1 MTNNRQLAGR
11 AEAIEE
17 LTAKEVL
24 DEKLAV
30 QRALLYVESLHGRPA
45 SYRHKDLLR
54 PLYDRYRI
62 LKVFFFFFILRFSYS
77 SSMLTSD
84 ILEMGSEW
92 W

>member
-1 MTNNRQLAGR
+1 MFFKPFFQHLAGNRQLAGR
-11 AEAIEE
+11 SETVEL

-45 SYRHKDLLR
+45 SYKHKDLLR

-62 LKVFFFFFILRFSYS
+62 LKVFIKLFLNISL
-77 SSMLTSD
+77 
-84 ILEMGSEW
+84 
-92 W
+92 

>member
-1 MTNNRQLAGR
+1 MFFKPFFKHLAGNRQLAGR
-11 AEAIEE
+11 SETVEL

-45 SYRHKDLLR
+45 SYKHKDLLR

-62 LKVFFFFFILRFSYS
+62 LKVFIKLFLNISL
-77 SSMLTSD
+77 
-84 ILEMGSEW
+84 
-92 W
+92 

>member
-1 MTNNRQLAGR
+1 MFFKPFFQHLAGNRQLAGR
-11 AEAIEE
+11 SETVEL

-45 SYRHKDLLR
+45 SYKHKDLLR

-62 LKVFFFFFILRFSYS
+62 LKVIIKLFLNISL
-77 SSMLTSD
+77 
-84 ILEMGSEW
+84 
-92 W
+92 

>member
-1 MTNNRQLAGR
+1 LTSNRQLAGR
-11 AEAIEE
+11 SEAIDK

-45 SYRHKDLLR
+45 SFTHKDLLR

-62 LKVFFFFFILRFSYS
+62 LKVILGISCQLFSKEWH
-77 SSMLTSD
+77 L
-84 ILEMGSEW
+84 MGFDYNSEW
-92 W
+92 L